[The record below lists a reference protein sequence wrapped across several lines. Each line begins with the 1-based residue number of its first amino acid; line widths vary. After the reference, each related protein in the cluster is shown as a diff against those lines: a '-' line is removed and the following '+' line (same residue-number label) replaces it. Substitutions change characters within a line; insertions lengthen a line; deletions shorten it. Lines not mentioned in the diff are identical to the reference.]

1 MSTFVAPLDN
11 KTRLRLL
18 LLWMTGFVAIAVIG
32 AALTLDLTGFSA
44 ADQFI
49 ISHWGFRGLRL
60 YLWFEVG
67 VLFALIC
74 AIGWSCINTGLAVA
88 RAGTAAIMGM
98 NVALRAQIQKQL
110 GYVLVLAGSALIAL
124 ALTTLVLFNSCR
136 YMRIV

>member
-1 MSTFVAPLDN
+1 M
-11 KTRLRLL
+11 RIL

-32 AALTLDLTGFSA
+32 GALTLDLTGSSA
-44 ADQFI
+44 ADRFM

-67 VLFALIC
+67 VLFAIIC
-74 AIGWSCINTGLAVA
+74 AIGWSAIDAGLMAA
-88 RAGTAAIMGM
+88 RAGAAAIVGV
-98 NVALRAQIQKQL
+98 NAAVPAQIQKQL
-110 GYVLVLAGSALIAL
+110 GYVLVFAGSALIAL

>member
-1 MSTFVAPLDN
+1 MSTFAAPLDN
-11 KTRLRLL
+11 KARMRIL
-18 LLWMTGFVAIAVIG
+18 LLWVAGFVAIAVIG
-32 AALTLDLTGFSA
+32 GALTLDLTGSSA
-44 ADQFI
+44 ADRFM

-67 VLFALIC
+67 VLFAIIC
-74 AIGWSCINTGLAVA
+74 TIGWSAIDTGLTVA
-88 RAGTAAIMGM
+88 RAGNAAIVGV

-110 GYVLVLAGSALIAL
+110 GYILVFAGSALIAL

>member
-11 KTRLRLL
+11 RARLRVL
-18 LLWMTGFVAIAVIG
+18 LLWMAGFVAIAVIG
-32 AALTLDLTGFSA
+32 GALTLDLTGISPV
-44 ADQFI
+44 DRFI
-49 ISHWGFRGLRL
+49 VSHWGFRGLRF

-67 VLFALIC
+67 VLFAIIC
-74 AIGWSCINTGLAVA
+74 AIGWSAIDTGLTVA
-88 RAGTAAIMGM
+88 RSGTAAIVGV
-98 NVALRAQIQKQL
+98 NVALRTQIQKQL

>member
-1 MSTFVAPLDN
+1 MSAFIAPLDN
-11 KTRLRLL
+11 KARTRLL
-18 LLWMTGFVAIAVIG
+18 LLWMTGFVAIALLG
-32 AALTLDLTGFSA
+32 GALTVDLTGFSS
-44 ADQFI
+44 ADRFM
-49 ISHWGFRGLRL
+49 ISHWGFRGLRI

-67 VLFALIC
+67 VLFAIIC
-74 AIGWSCINTGLAVA
+74 AIGWSAIDTGLTVA
-88 RAGTAAIMGM
+88 RAGTAAIPGM